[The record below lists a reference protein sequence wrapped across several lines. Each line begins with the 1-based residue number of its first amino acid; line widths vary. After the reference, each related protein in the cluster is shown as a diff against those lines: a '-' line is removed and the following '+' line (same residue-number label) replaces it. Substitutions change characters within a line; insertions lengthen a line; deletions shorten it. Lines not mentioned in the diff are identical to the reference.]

1 MVADPALIFAENAEF
16 VGTFDIGARRDSA
29 EFGGQTGCVM
39 SVRAMHLGGVLACC
53 ACATGFPP
61 AFAQE
66 STYAPARTADDKPDL
81 GGVWSNAEEDA
92 TITQTID
99 GETKTSA
106 FDNPWDRILPF
117 RDRADAMA
125 WREKYGTYMT
135 GAPSPDFTLG
145 PDTLPNRDRCLMAA
159 NAAAPPMT
167 SQGYNDAYQIVQT
180 PSHIA
185 IAVEM
190 MDEMRI
196 VPMFA
201 SQSEAMKAHLSPVLQ
216 RWTGDPVGWW
226 EANTL
231 VVETVSTSARQRAQ
245 SGMPMSEDAKI
256 VERFTRV
263 GDGELLYQAEVTD
276 LAVYLRPWTIAYTF
290 HPVQRI
296 WEYACH
302 EGNYGMA
309 GILSGVRKVERDAAE
324 GGKNQRD

>member
-1 MVADPALIFAENAEF
+1 MPCRSILL
-16 VGTFDIGARRDSA
+16 SA
-29 EFGGQTGCVM
+29 CV
-39 SVRAMHLGGVLACC
+39 
-53 ACATGFPP
+53 
-61 AFAQE
+61 AFAGVAPLDAFPQE
-66 STYAPARTADDKPDL
+66 APYTAPRTADGKADL

-99 GETKTSA
+99 GETQTSA
-106 FDNPWDRILPF
+106 FDNPWEKVLPF
-117 RDRADAMA
+117 RDRAGAMA
-125 WREKYGTYMT
+125 WREKYGTYMS
-135 GAPSPDFTLG
+135 GKPQPDFTLG

-159 NAAAPPMT
+159 NAAAPPMM

-190 MDEMRI
+190 MDEIRI

-226 EANTL
+226 EGDTL

-245 SGMPMSEDAKI
+245 SGMPMSGDAKI

-263 GDGELLYQAEVTD
+263 GGGKLRYQAEVTD

-290 HPVQRI
+290 HLVQRI

-302 EGNYGMA
+302 EGNCGMA
-309 GILSGVRKVERDAAE
+309 GILSGVRKVERDE
-324 GGKNQRD
+324 KRH